1 MSDKRRTFAVID
13 GNSLMHRAFHA
24 VPPTMNAPD
33 GRPTNAIFGFLNM
46 FLKMIDAFNPDGV
59 VVAFDKGKPRVRMEM
74 LPQYKAQRPP
84 MDPDLHA
91 QFPMIKEL
99 LTALNVP
106 ILQSEGWEGDDILG
120 TMARL
125 GEEAGCDMLLVTGDR
140 DMYQLVT
147 EHVNVVSTRKGLSD
161 VAIMTPESVDDLYH
175 GITPALVP
183 DFYGLKGDTSDNI
196 PGVPGIGP
204 KKASALIAQYG
215 SLDEVIA
222 HADEVKGK
230 MGENLR
236 AHIDDALLSRK
247 VATIRTDAPVDLD
260 FEATSFPAFSA
271 DEVSAAL
278 GTLGIT
284 AMQNRFLALIGGEGG
299 AAASSVF
306 EIPAMVRAAAG
317 DADALGAVA
326 AEVSRAID
334 AGEWVAAVVDDDKEE
349 GALFGL
355 MRTLWLATSTGLFA
369 LEEGDSCTAAE
380 VEGFNFVHGVIAGV
394 LARLFMEGRVASPDM
409 KVLLHELSPIDSSE
423 PELMDP
429 LAADSTRIFDT
440 VVAAYLLDSD
450 RSEFDEAYLADTYLQ
465 MALPAARGAEGAGED
480 APAPAARTAALTLA
494 LVAPLRD
501 RMARENAVNV
511 FDGIEMPLVPVL
523 AKMERAGMLVDPDRL
538 RNLSEGL
545 ATQITEVERSI
556 RDLAGDET
564 FNIGSPMQLSH
575 VLFDVMGLPTK
586 GLKKTKRG
594 YYSTNAKVLSD
605 LARDHEIVR
614 LILDWREK
622 SKIKSTYL
630 DTLGPLRRGDGRV
643 HTTYNQTITAT
654 GRLSSSDPNLQNIPT
669 RSELGRTVKTAFS
682 AGEGSVF
689 LAVDYSQIE
698 LRLLAHLS
706 GDEHL
711 VRAFNEGEDFHAETA
726 ARVFGVPVSEVT
738 TDLRSR
744 AKAVNFGI
752 VYGQQAYGLSQ
763 SLHISMAEARDMI
776 DRYYEA
782 YPGVRTFLDN
792 VVARAKQTGY
802 AETMYGRRRHIPEL
816 KAKNPQ
822 LRGFGERTAMN
833 HPMQGT
839 AADIIKIAMARVSR
853 RLEEEGFAAHMI
865 LQVHDELDF
874 ECPTDEVERLT
885 TMVRDVM
892 EHVVDLRVPL
902 IAEAS
907 TGITWADAK

>member
-1 MSDKRRTFAVID
+1 MSEKRRTFAVID

-99 LTALNVP
+99 LAALNVP

-247 VATIRTDAPVDLD
+247 VATIRTDAPVELD

-299 AAASSVF
+299 AAAGTF
-306 EIPAMVRAAAG
+306 EIPAVLRAAAG
-317 DADALGAVA
+317 DAGALGAVA
-326 AEVSRAID
+326 AEVSRVID

-355 MRTLWLATSTGLFA
+355 TRTLWLATSKGLFA
-369 LEEGDSCTAAE
+369 LEEGDSGAAAE
-380 VEGFNFVHGVIAGV
+380 VEGFNFAHGVIAGV

-409 KVLLHELSPIDSSE
+409 KALLHELSPIDSSE
-423 PELMDP
+423 LELMDP
-429 LAADSTRIFDT
+429 LAVDSTRIFDT

-450 RSEFDEAYLADTYLQ
+450 RSEFDEVYLADTYLQ

-501 RMARENAVNV
+501 RMARENAANV

-538 RNLSEGL
+538 HSLSEGL
-545 ATQITEVERSI
+545 ATQIADVERSI

-738 TDLRSR
+738 PDLRSR

-874 ECPTDEVERLT
+874 ECPVDEAERLT

-907 TGITWADAK
+907 TGVTWADAK